1 MKEYI
6 QNFLL
11 QLVNDESE
19 TQTQHKTTTKKD
31 VCLAYSIMSNI
42 ALILGI
48 IFAIPQDWFLVC
60 GFYLYFLVAECMI
73 YTLSK
78 KYGFM
83 LSMIYVFGLYFLICG
98 LFLGIIYFGGDQL
111 GIQRCVSW
119 QLRLQQLVS
128 GL

>member
-42 ALILGI
+42 ALILSI

-60 GFYLYFLVAECMI
+60 WFSLIFFVVECMI
-73 YTLSK
+73 YTQSK

-98 LFLGIIYFGGDQL
+98 LFLGIIYFWGDQL

-119 QLRLQQLVS
+119 QLRLQQFFS

>member
-1 MKEYI
+1 MKEHI
-6 QNFLL
+6 KNFLL

-19 TQTQHKTTTKKD
+19 TQTKHKTTTKKD
-31 VCLAYSIMSNI
+31 ICLAYSIMSNI

-60 GFYLYFLVAECMI
+60 WFSLNFFVVECMI
-73 YTLSK
+73 YTQSK

-83 LSMIYVFGLYFLICG
+83 LSTIYVFGLYFLICG

-119 QLRLQQLVS
+119 QLRLQQFFS

>member
-1 MKEYI
+1 MKEHI
-6 QNFLL
+6 KNFLL

-60 GFYLYFLVAECMI
+60 WFSLIFFVVECMI
-73 YTLSK
+73 YTQSK

-83 LSMIYVFGLYFLICG
+83 LSTIYVFGLYFLICG
-98 LFLGIIYFGGDQL
+98 LFLGRYDL
-111 GIQRCVSW
+111 
-119 QLRLQQLVS
+119 
-128 GL
+128 